1 MGSIYFKR
9 GELHL
14 AIADMGYVIADVAA
28 AKVDAH
34 TLHQTFDICQGN
46 NLERIDNLLT
56 LAFTEVSQALSPI
69 TLPIPESRLSK
80 RGGEIPLLLKFKDGC
95 VSTPR
100 LLRIR
105 EAVREFLIARALAG
119 WLSVTL
125 PTAAATWDERASL
138 LLPTLAHSLAGQV
151 VLRRES
157 SPF

>member
-1 MGSIYFKR
+1 MASIYFKR

-14 AIADMGYVIADVAA
+14 AIADLAYVIADVAT

-56 LAFTEVSQALSPI
+56 LAFTEVSQALSLL
-69 TLPIPESRLSK
+69 TLPIPGSRISR
-80 RGGEIPLLLKFKDGC
+80 RGTQMPLLLKFKDGC

-105 EAVREFLIARALAG
+105 ETVREFLIARALAG

-125 PTAAATWDERASL
+125 PTAATTWDERAATL
-138 LLPTLAHSLAGQV
+138 LSTITHHLSGSG

>member
-14 AIADMGYVIADVAA
+14 AIADMAYVIADVAA

-69 TLPIPESRLSK
+69 TLPIPESRWWSAENPPHFEPSGESHMA
-80 RGGEIPLLLKFKDGC
+80 RG
-95 VSTPR
+95 
-100 LLRIR
+100 
-105 EAVREFLIARALAG
+105 
-119 WLSVTL
+119 
-125 PTAAATWDERASL
+125 
-138 LLPTLAHSLAGQV
+138 
-151 VLRRES
+151 
-157 SPF
+157 